1 MYPKLTKYSFMSFF
15 IRSRFLAP
23 LVAFSLLSAACSRD
37 TMPPM
42 EQQLVGRWEW
52 QQTSTGTASILTPA
66 ITGHEVVVEFDRRG
80 RAMFYQDGELQS
92 AAAFTVRQQRP
103 GRHIIQYR
111 GYAGSQYYTVS
122 GNVLYLEEMTGHT
135 TRHSYVRLPAGR
147 ALSTAN
153 SSAL

>member
-1 MYPKLTKYSFMSFF
+1 MSFF
-15 IRSRFLAP
+15 TRPQCLAP
-23 LVAFSLLSAACSRD
+23 LLAISLLSAACSRD
-37 TMPPM
+37 SMPPM

-52 QQTSTGTASILTPA
+52 QQTSTSPTNILTPVT
-66 ITGHEVVVEFDRRG
+66 TGHEVVVEFDRRG

-92 AAAFTVRQQRP
+92 AAAFSVRQQRP

-111 GYAGSQYYTVS
+111 GYAGSQYYSVS
-122 GNVLYLEEMTGHT
+122 GNVLYLQEMTGHA